1 MEMKDWEEIEQNDY
15 AIGWNHRLIKCVDD
29 FGDVYYQFA
38 EVYYDEEEKPIS
50 YTTVCMVSETVEGM
64 QQIANRLLKATTQP
78 VLDEKDFR
86 QNKVEV

>member
-38 EVYYDEEEKPIS
+38 EVYYDEEEKPFS
-50 YTTVCMVSETVEGM
+50 YTSVCMVSETVEGM